1 MPRRDYHLEFATPQ
15 TFSEHVEAFFAAVDF
30 SEPLI
35 IVTLGF
41 HMLMLLLVIKTRDY
55 IKVQYFIFMG
65 LLGLCLY
72 LQQFNIYMN
81 ENWSKYAT
89 QNYFDEQGAFVSLFY
104 GMPILAICVLIIV
117 RGM

>member
-35 IVTLGF
+35 IVTLAF
-41 HMLMLLLVIKTRDY
+41 HILMLLLVIKTRDY

-72 LQQFNIYMN
+72 LQQFNVYMN
-81 ENWSKYAT
+81 ENWNNYT
-89 QNYFDEQGAFVSLFY
+89 RQNYFDEQGAFVSLFY
-104 GMPILAICVLIIV
+104 GMPILGICVLIIV
-117 RGM
+117 RGI